1 MFPVKYVFYILKF
14 NVKGENKM
22 DQKRIGEF
30 ISQCRKDK
38 DLTQAELAE
47 RLRVTEKSISNW
59 ETGRNMPD
67 LSLFKDLCAILD
79 ISINELM
86 SGEKLKN
93 SQDNLD
99 ENIIKLTE
107 LVNLKTMR
115 NGVIGM
121 AIFFIFLVFISI
133 FKDKP
138 TSALLSL
145 ICAYDSI
152 TFLSRYK
159 INKCKSD
166 LFSGIMFLLA
176 VICNTIAFIL
186 S

>member
-1 MFPVKYVFYILKF
+1 
-14 NVKGENKM
+14 M
-22 DQKRIGEF
+22 DQKKIGEF
-30 ISQCRKDK
+30 IARCRKDK
-38 DLTQAELAE
+38 NLTQAELAE
-47 RLRVTEKSISNW
+47 KLGVTEKSISNW

-67 LSLFKDLCAILD
+67 LSLFKDLCAIID
-79 ISINELM
+79 ITINELM

-115 NGVIGM
+115 YGIIGM
-121 AIFFIFLVFISI
+121 AIFFMFLVLISAY
-133 FKDKP
+133 KNVSP
-138 TSALLSL
+138 SALVSL
-145 ICAYDSI
+145 ICAYNSV

-159 INKCKSD
+159 INKCNSD
-166 LFSGIMFLLA
+166 LFSGVMFFIA
-176 VICNTIAFIL
+176 VICNTIAFLI

>member
-1 MFPVKYVFYILKF
+1 
-14 NVKGENKM
+14 M

-30 ISQCRKDK
+30 IAQCRKDK
-38 DLTQAELAE
+38 NLTQAELAE
-47 RLRVTEKSISNW
+47 KLGVTEKSISNW

-79 ISINELM
+79 ITINELM

-107 LVNLKTMR
+107 YINLKTMR
-115 NGVIGM
+115 YGIYGM
-121 AIFFIFLVFISI
+121 CVYFILLFFIVASKNMSPNSLVSM
-133 FKDKP
+133 
-138 TSALLSL
+138 
-145 ICAYDSI
+145 ICAYNSV

-159 INKCKSD
+159 INKSKSD
-166 LFSGIMFLLA
+166 LFSGVMFFIA
-176 VICNTIAFIL
+176 VICYTITIIL

>member
-1 MFPVKYVFYILKF
+1 
-14 NVKGENKM
+14 M
-22 DQKRIGEF
+22 DQKKIGEF
-30 ISQCRKDK
+30 IAKCRKDK
-38 DLTQAELAE
+38 NLTQAELAE
-47 RLRVTEKSISNW
+47 KLGVTEKSISNW

-79 ISINELM
+79 ITINELM

-107 LVNLKTMR
+107 YTNLKTMR

-121 AIFFIFLVFISI
+121 AIFFIVLVFISF
-133 FKDKP
+133 FKDRP
-138 TSALLSL
+138 TSALISL
-145 ICAYDSI
+145 ICAYDSV

-159 INKCKSD
+159 INKSKSD
-166 LFSGIMFLLA
+166 LFSGIMFFIA
-176 VICNTIAFIL
+176 VICNTIAFIV